1 MRNATSTQLQK
12 MQFYQKFF
20 SSEAVFIYLGV
31 ILVLLGEKKYK
42 FQYIFL
48 KFSVGIFIIAVRQ
61 CVTINTLR
69 KAKSTANLELR

>member
-31 ILVLLGEKKYK
+31 ILVLLGEEKYK
-42 FQYIFL
+42 FLYIYIF
-48 KFSVGIFIIAVRQ
+48 KVFSRNFYHRSPSM
-61 CVTINTLR
+61 R
-69 KAKSTANLELR
+69 YY